1 MSLTVFDF
9 LTTSHI
15 CLLRWK
21 VYWAADISTTDHLHH
36 LTVIVIL
43 SIKAET
49 LGLSANQSLL
59 FFSVRPIRKPQAF
72 LIDHPV
78 GRTSEFPAWPGNIE
92 IKIIDQNTEI
102 TMTDQSWQHKNYDA
116 RSTLKRR
123 SLTSFSGGHWTRDI
137 TREVKLLNQGEWLRT
152 SMYCNA
158 LEELWIL
165 CCVTLNFIDLC
176 FQIRMSVSKCQH
188 FLCQSKLHVLRIQWG
203 GDHVRASQ
211 KQSVP
216 ISMSDLI

>member
-9 LTTSHI
+9 LTTSHK

-49 LGLSANQSLL
+49 LRLSANQSLL

-78 GRTSEFPAWPGNIE
+78 GRTSEFPAWPENIE
-92 IKIIDQNTEI
+92 IKIIDHNTEI
-102 TMTDQSWQHKNYDA
+102 TMTDQRWKHKNYNA
-116 RSTLKRR
+116 RSGLKRR
-123 SLTSFSGGHWTRDI
+123 SLTSFSGGHWTRYI
-137 TREVKLLNQGEWLRT
+137 LQGKWSYWTKGNGWGQACIAMHWRNCEYYVA
-152 SMYCNA
+152 S
-158 LEELWIL
+158 LWVSLI
-165 CCVTLNFIDLC
+165 CVFK
-176 FQIRMSVSKCQH
+176 FE
-188 FLCQSKLHVLRIQWG
+188 CQSVNVNI
-203 GDHVRASQ
+203 S
-211 KQSVP
+211 SVNQNC
-216 ISMSDLI
+216 MS

>member
-1 MSLTVFDF
+1 MAGEAPPLNGKCLELFLF
-9 LTTSHI
+9 LTISHK

-78 GRTSEFPAWPGNIE
+78 GRISEFPAWPENIE
-92 IKIIDQNTEI
+92 IKIIDHNTEI
-102 TMTDQSWQHKNYDA
+102 TMTDQRWKHKNYNA
-116 RSTLKRR
+116 TSGLKRR
-123 SLTSFSGGHWTRDI
+123 SLTRYI
-137 TREVKLLNQGEWLRT
+137 TKEVKLLNQGEWLRT

-165 CCVTLNFIDLC
+165 CSVTLKFIDLC
-176 FQIRMSVSKCQH
+176 FQIRMSFSKCQH
-188 FLCQSKLHVLRIQWG
+188 F
-203 GDHVRASQ
+203 
-211 KQSVP
+211 
-216 ISMSDLI
+216 